1 MDVHREITIEY
12 VPIFIVC
19 VLKYTE
25 HFQSLLVMGYFLYP
39 FILIPEIFI
48 YFANSKVV
56 FLFGTDSE
64 IRSRENICKTKE
76 GFRVFLYTK

>member
-1 MDVHREITIEY
+1 
-12 VPIFIVC
+12 
-19 VLKYTE
+19 
-25 HFQSLLVMGYFLYP
+25 MGYFLYP